1 MSVSGNGVVCKRKA
15 APLEKGA
22 AFRFSLYRSGDW
34 GGESSRFGTGTLEA
48 GCFRIVTRLDAIVK
62 IPRPGEI
69 SLPAVASKAM
79 K

>member
-34 GGESSRFGTGTLEA
+34 GGSSRFGTGTLEA

-62 IPRPGEI
+62 IPRPVEI
-69 SLPAVASKAM
+69 PLPAVAAKAM

>member
-34 GGESSRFGTGTLEA
+34 GGN
-48 GCFRIVTRLDAIVK
+48 
-62 IPRPGEI
+62 
-69 SLPAVASKAM
+69 LPALEQERWKPGASESLHALM
-79 K
+79 RS